1 MGPSSRYYVEINGD
15 TSDLIKVSGTA
26 NIQSSV
32 FEIAHDTNKTSA
44 PVLPGKTYTILTTG
58 GGLAD
63 TSPTVGIADFP
74 FLNFALHGDGLNA
87 YLTTSRGAGAFAEL
101 ATTRNEKAVANALD
115 TASATNPLWQQVVGA
130 TEAQA
135 RSAFTSLS
143 NASIHA
149 NAASVLS
156 DQSRYLRDAVTG
168 RLRQDFTYGTR
179 LAPAGSV
186 LSYASETP
194 RNAYAAASAIPFYK
208 APPLAAAPPPQVYAV
223 WAQALGSRGS
233 LKGDGNAAKTDQS
246 LGGLISGM
254 DVTFNGRWRVGL
266 AGGYSQSIFRSPD
279 IAASGSADSYH
290 IALYGGGQVGA
301 WGLRGGAS
309 FSWNDILTS
318 RQVAVVN
325 EGGTQRGNYA
335 SKTSQVFGEVGHQFA
350 FAAGALEPF
359 ANIAHVNVDGGI
371 NELGVAAMTGSASL
385 ATTYTTLG
393 VRGATALTDTLTARG
408 MLGWRHALGDITPVA
423 ALAFQSGGAAFAL
436 AGSPIA
442 RDALV
447 AEAGLDFAVAPNAS
461 LGVSWTGQFAD
472 QSHDNAVKGNFVWRF

>member
-335 SKTSQVFGEVGHQFA
+335 SKTSQVFGEVVHQFA